1 MRLAASEAMQCDAE
15 GSGPIVRPILEA
27 LPKWSLVQEIM
38 EVCFWCDIRH
48 PLHIK
53 RDLHRV

>member
-1 MRLAASEAMQCDAE
+1 MRLAASEAMQYDAE
-15 GSGPIVRPILEA
+15 GSGPIVLPILEA

-38 EVCFWCDIRH
+38 EVCFWCDNR

-53 RDLHRV
+53 WDLHRV